1 MSGEVFVDAALF
13 MGMHHED
20 ERVRRGCKAFFARAL
35 GRPTAPVHMS
45 LEQVG
50 LCDALVWRRP
60 RGEQDAYYPF
70 MDRLHTDLRIDR
82 TGYAEKDTRRAWE
95 DPALDGLPDHERLL
109 LGQVMERG
117 GTLHTASA
125 RLLARPGLP
134 VEPAEALG
142 DEPRFP
148 GGLEPFYRISLALR
162 VGRDEL

>member
-13 MGMHHED
+13 MGMHRMGTHHED

-35 GRPTAPVHMS
+35 ERTAAPVHMS

-109 LGQVMERG
+109 MGQVMERG

-125 RLLARPGLP
+125 RLLARSGLP
-134 VEPAEALG
+134 VEPPEALE

-148 GGLEPFYRISLALR
+148 GGLEPF
-162 VGRDEL
+162 